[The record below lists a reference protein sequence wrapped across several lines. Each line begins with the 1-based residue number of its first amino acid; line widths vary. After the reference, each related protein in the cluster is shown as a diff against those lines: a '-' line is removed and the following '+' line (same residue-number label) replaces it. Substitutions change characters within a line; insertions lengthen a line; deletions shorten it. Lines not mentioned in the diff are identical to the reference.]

1 MLMLAMLSLSGM
13 TDIHAMNGI
22 KTLLSGTQNLIALT
36 VFVSRGL
43 IFWPDALLMMGGA
56 IAGGYAGAFFAHKA
70 DPATI
75 RWIVI
80 GVGGIMTVYFFL
92 R

>member
-56 IAGGYAGAFFAHKA
+56 IAGGYAGAFFARKA